1 MDNYFA
7 KNLKYLRQKKGKDQ
21 QTMAE
26 ELGVPQS
33 TLACWE
39 NGIRTPKLEQIAKLA
54 QYFNV
59 TDEFIFKDLSEINF
73 NNATYMKPIVD
84 DENMVQIPVLG
95 IIKAGIPIEAQQ
107 DILEYIEIPKTWLR
121 GGKQFYGLK
130 ISGDSMFPKYQENDI
145 VVFEDSRTYDP
156 DLANNKDCAVMV
168 NGDDAT
174 FKKVLLNDNGITLV
188 PYNTGAYNI
197 KMYTNEDIEKKP
209 IRIIGIAREK
219 RTRV

>member
-1 MDNYFA
+1 MANYFA
-7 KNLKYLRQKKGKDQ
+7 SNLKKIREQRGLSQNKLGTLAGVNQTTIARWENKEIAPSIDNVEDLANALNIPLPDLLGKD
-21 QTMAE
+21 
-26 ELGVPQS
+26 L
-33 TLACWE
+33 
-39 NGIRTPKLEQIAKLA
+39 R
-54 QYFNV
+54 F
-59 TDEFIFKDLSEINF
+59 D
-73 NNATYMKPIVD
+73 NATYMKPIVD
-84 DENMVQIPVLG
+84 DDNMVQIPVLG

-107 DILEYIEIPKTWLR
+107 DILEYIEIPKMWLR

-145 VVFEDSRTYDP
+145 VVFEDSRTYDS

-174 FKKVLLNDNGITLV
+174 FKKVLLSDNGITLV
-188 PYNTGAYNI
+188 PYNTGAYDI

-219 RTRV
+219 RTKV